1 MASFSNKAALLR
13 KVYHQDD
20 FFCEILQAIFIK
32 ENLAAASHKM
42 LLGKLK
48 KDQNMFSS
56 SPPLRRLELKKAL
69 SRMF

>member
-48 KDQNMFSS
+48 KDQNVFQ
-56 SPPLRRLELKKAL
+56 
-69 SRMF
+69 